1 MKNFI
6 TLAVFAFAL
15 SIQPVAAQEK
25 FSVGG
30 SGVLGDALDDLAK
43 LYRQKNPSDPLN
55 VVPDSM
61 STTGGIEGTK
71 VGRLT
76 IGIITRH
83 LNEQEKKEGLVY
95 RGVAR
100 MPVVVGV
107 HKSLPVSNVSEA
119 QVCDI
124 FSGKVKNWKDVGG
137 SDHKIIVLTRKKD
150 DNNVEVFRDK
160 MACFKSIQIASD
172 AVLNNRPGTVAL
184 SLATPNMTER
194 PNIKSISVG
203 NVAPTLEA
211 VKSGKYKYYNEA
223 GFITAGEP
231 KGAAKRFVDFV
242 ATADAERILEK
253 YGMVAAR

>member
-1 MKNFI
+1 
-6 TLAVFAFAL
+6 
-15 SIQPVAAQEK
+15 
-25 FSVGG
+25 
-30 SGVLGDALDDLAK
+30 
-43 LYRQKNPSDPLN
+43 
-55 VVPDSM
+55 
-61 STTGGIEGTK
+61 
-71 VGRLT
+71 
-76 IGIITRH
+76 
-83 LNEQEKKEGLVY
+83 
-95 RGVAR
+95 
-100 MPVVVGV
+100 
-107 HKSLPVSNVSEA
+107 
-119 QVCDI
+119 VCDI

-172 AVLNNRPGTVAL
+172 AVLLVRGTEVLDSLNNRPGTVAL